1 MDFNIV
7 DMSFTET
14 IEKELFNVIYEA
26 LEKEFLENETLEK
39 ETLENETLEKET
51 LENET
56 LENETLEKETLENET
71 LENET
76 LEKETLENE
85 TLENETLEKETL
97 ENETLEK
104 ITNIIC
110 DDENIS
116 NNIEEIVMENMFEN
130 YIKKLN
136 KKIYDISGNLK
147 KKTNINE
154 LLNNLNEEDE
164 EDKIEKLKLI
174 NSFYNENND
183 NDKPILDFLCN
194 IEKND
199 TEILKDTCNENT
211 NNKDYNK
218 WCDKIDNLN
227 MDDINFNNNLKDII
241 GEFKD
246 NNYNKCNTL
255 SLDLFKSLDK
265 NFNDMNDINNLW

>member
-1 MDFNIV
+1 MDLNIF
-7 DMSFTET
+7 DMSFSET
-14 IEKELFNVIYEA
+14 IEKELFDVIY
-26 LEKEFLENETLEK
+26 
-39 ETLENETLEKET
+39 ET

-56 LENETLEKETLENET
+56 LENETLENETLENET

-76 LEKETLENE
+76 LEN
-85 TLENETLEKETL
+85 ETL

-110 DDENIS
+110 NDENIS
-116 NNIEEIVMENMFEN
+116 NNIEEIVMNNMFEN

-136 KKIYDISGNLK
+136 ENIYDISGNLK
-147 KKTNINE
+147 KNTNINTNINE
-154 LLNNLNEEDE
+154 LLNNLNEED
-164 EDKIEKLKLI
+164 KIEKLKFI

-183 NDKPILDFLCN
+183 NDKPIIDFLSN
-194 IEKND
+194 INNND
-199 TEILKDTCNENT
+199 TEILKETINENT

-227 MDDINFNNNLKDII
+227 INDINFNNNLKDII

-246 NNYNKCNTL
+246 NNYNKCNTF
-255 SLDLFKSLDK
+255 SIDLFKSLEK
-265 NFNDMNDINNLW
+265 NINDINDINNLW